1 MTMHREELSTIG
13 REAFDKIEFDSDEKL
28 LYEVRKHPF
37 GLFLIYLFGTFITI
51 SLLSV
56 ALGAASYSSTRSGL
70 GIEGLQPAVVA
81 VTMLLALLSLVM
93 TAIAAWLYKSNVLL
107 VSSDKVSQLL
117 RPTLFHQKIS
127 QLSIGD
133 VQDVTVH
140 QKGIFPHML
149 NYGTIIIETAGEQQN
164 YTFTFTPDPYNA
176 AKILVGAHE
185 ENLKLHGN

>member
-13 REAFDKIEFDSDEKL
+13 REAFDKIEFDSDERL

-56 ALGAASYSSTRSGL
+56 ALGTASYTSTGPGL
-70 GIEGLQPAVVA
+70 GVEGLQPAVVA
-81 VTMLLALLSLVM
+81 VCMLLALLSLVM
-93 TAIAAWLYKSNVLL
+93 TAIAAWLFKSNVLL

-140 QKGIFPHML
+140 QKGIFPHLL

-164 YTFTFTPDPYNA
+164 YTFTFTPDPYTA
-176 AKILVGAHE
+176 AKALVSAHE